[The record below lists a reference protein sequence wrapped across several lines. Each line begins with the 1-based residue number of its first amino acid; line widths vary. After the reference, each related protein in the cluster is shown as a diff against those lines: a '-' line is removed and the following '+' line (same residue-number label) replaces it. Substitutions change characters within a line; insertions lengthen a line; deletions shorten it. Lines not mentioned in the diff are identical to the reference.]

1 MTNKKICRGDLFFK
15 VFFSQS
21 VLWVPFDYLFTYKM
35 SRQTTKHIQCC
46 IINIST
52 FKALMKVVFHFILD
66 MSYGF
71 LILNWRLWPWWIGTG
86 QKIIYTQ
93 IELELIELYS
103 FCCSVFLI
111 VKNYSNYYC
120 LYCDKN
126 YDVIVGVK
134 KQPKILVTVC
144 LIYITV

>member
-1 MTNKKICRGDLFFK
+1 
-15 VFFSQS
+15 
-21 VLWVPFDYLFTYKM
+21 
-35 SRQTTKHIQCC
+35 
-46 IINIST
+46 
-52 FKALMKVVFHFILD
+52 MKVVFHFILD
-66 MSYGF
+66 MSYGSF
-71 LILNWRLWPWWIGTG
+71 DFKLAIMTLMNRNWT
-86 QKIIYTQ
+86 KNYIYTQ

-103 FCCSVFLI
+103 FCGSVFLI

-134 KQPKILVTVC
+134 NEPKILVTVC